1 MRLLG
6 HVRITTEIVVINGEP
21 LSIEQHQSAEN
32 GQSALRGK
40 TLLTYLYKKYV
51 GDYPKFYKMDL
62 LCRLGFVASELLLQ
76 QPEAGERFVER
87 EDRAVVLF
95 NRSGSVVADREFE
108 TTICPGENYFPSPAD
123 FVYTLPNIVTGEIA
137 IRNGFRGET
146 SFIVLAQKDE
156 VQMQIL
162 LEQVFLD
169 QDISSVLGGWVEAPS
184 ADELEA
190 DLYLYGR

>member
-1 MRLLG
+1 MRLLS
-6 HVRITTEIVVINGEP
+6 HVRITTETVIINGVP
-21 LSIEQHQSAEN
+21 LSIEQQLCAEN
-32 GQSALRGK
+32 EQTTLRGK

-76 QPEAGERFVER
+76 QSKTEERFVER
-87 EDRAVVLF
+87 EDRSIVLF

-137 IRNGFRGET
+137 IRNLYRGET
-146 SFIVLAQKDE
+146 SFVVLEQKDE
-156 VQMQIL
+156 RLMRNL
-162 LEQVFLD
+162 LEQVF
-169 QDISSVLGGWVEAPS
+169 QDEGISSVLGGWVEASS
-184 ADELEA
+184 ADDLEA